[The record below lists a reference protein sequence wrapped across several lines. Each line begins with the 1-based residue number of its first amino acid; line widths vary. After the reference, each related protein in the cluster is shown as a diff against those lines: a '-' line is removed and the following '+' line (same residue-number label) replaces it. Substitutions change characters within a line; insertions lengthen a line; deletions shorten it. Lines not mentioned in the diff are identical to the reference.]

1 MTELGWRLPERMD
14 WLRGTEAGR
23 AWLASFPAVAAECA
37 DRWNLVLGDV
47 FPDAFVSAPI
57 TATLDD
63 GTEAVLKLQFPD
75 RETEHEAEALLQ
87 WDGDG
92 AIRLLAHDPER
103 HALLLERCTPGT
115 PLSAVGADDALSV
128 LVRLL
133 SRLWQPAGPS
143 FRPLAEEAAW
153 WVERLERRT
162 LRANDMPRRLLDAA
176 LDALQTLPATQGEQV
191 LLHQDLHAGN
201 VLRSEREPWLAIDP
215 KPLAGERE
223 FGVAPI
229 VRSFELGHGRRD
241 VCYRLDRLTAELGL
255 DHERARSW
263 AIAQTVAWTP
273 EGEHARTHLETA
285 TWLLEGRTSA

>member
-115 PLSAVGADDALSV
+115 PLSAVGADDALSI

-133 SRLWQPAGPS
+133 SRLWQPAGPP

-255 DHERARSW
+255 DHERARLW